1 MKNRNSRGLY
11 VGNKLILENIG
22 LAHFESSANGNNT
35 FLAREENGN
44 LVRYS
49 AYGNGGVV
57 PGSVGYKLIGD
68 YTREVMT
75 DKSRGY
81 TQAVE
86 TARRAGI

>member
-1 MKNRNSRGLY
+1 MTYRNKGLF
-11 VGNKLILENIG
+11 VGNKLILEDIG

-35 FLAREENGN
+35 FLVREKEGN
-44 LVRYS
+44 IVRYS

-57 PGSVGYKLIGD
+57 PGSVGYRIIGD

-75 DKSRGY
+75 CKSKGY
-81 TQAVE
+81 TQAME